1 MEKERERTTGIRRP
15 NSGITIDIKR
25 LKRLREEKTWSRQM
39 LGRKAG
45 ISPQTVA
52 KLETGDRRPKP
63 ATLAALCD
71 ALGCEPTDLLAPL

>member
-1 MEKERERTTGIRRP
+1 MEKQRVSVTGIRRP
-15 NSGITIDIKR
+15 NSGITIDVKR

-45 ISPQTVA
+45 ISQATVA
-52 KLETGDRRPKP
+52 KLENGERRPKP

-71 ALGCEPTDLLAPL
+71 ALGCEAAELLPSL